1 MIMQDIMDVADIAFP
16 HLGIYL
22 RNVPRSFSVFGF
34 SIAFYGVIIGLGI
47 FCGILLAAHIAK
59 KEQLNP
65 DLIWDFAIYAIIF
78 SIIGARIYYVI
89 FRWDLYQDDLLSIF
103 NTRKGGLAIYGAVI
117 AAFITLWV
125 YCRVKKQKFLQIA
138 DICVPALVLGQII
151 GRWGNFMNREV
162 FGEYTDSLLAMRLPI
177 DAVRSSDI
185 SESIASHI
193 IEGTNYIQVH
203 PTFLYEGLWN
213 LALLLFMLV
222 YRQHKKFQG
231 EMWLLYL
238 GGYGLGRAW
247 IEGIRADALFIPQT
261 TIAVSQVLA
270 AVLFVAA
277 LIADLAVRIRLKKRG
292 LTADEMPDM
301 QEGE

>member
-1 MIMQDIMDVADIAFP
+1 MQDIMDVADVAFP

-22 RNVPRSFSVFGF
+22 RNVPRSFSIFGF

-247 IEGIRADALFIPQT
+247 IEGIRTDTLFIPHT

-292 LTADEMPDM
+292 LTADGMPDM

>member
-22 RNVPRSFSVFGF
+22 RNVPRSFSIFGF

-177 DAVRSSDI
+177 DEVRSSDI

-247 IEGIRADALFIPQT
+247 IEGIRTDTLFIPHT